1 MMMMINEL
9 GLYKR
14 LMTAVV
20 LSCALTGAL
29 GAVAED
35 GYIESYGTGSIC
47 LGHFAGPNTKIE
59 VDMEMKELVNGTR
72 LFGGYGDHS
81 TSPTFFLYFGT
92 ISSSD
97 TRIRYSWD
105 TSSTDSARMAWNMD
119 VASVGDRRTISFDA
133 PTKTYTSIPHG
144 ESTGYSYTFSKAVLN
159 KTSSYPLAVF
169 GSSIRGYGA
178 STNDFTVK
186 TWPVRMKCYGVKI
199 YESGTLVKN
208 FVPCVKGGIA
218 GLKETFSNRFVS
230 GVNIKDVGYGGDI
243 LVEKDD
249 PYISTIVNTNNLFLS
264 GMCLPGTSIGFKTGY
279 YMKKNSRLELDYALL
294 SPDWSP
300 DRLHSGFMHMLT
312 AGTSDG
318 YKMYVATYGS
328 AASRGEFYISLNAS
342 DSAPDIRLDTA
353 CDVRRTVTVSSNM
366 YAFVTAGYTN
376 VSWTTTGGIKKDQD
390 YYQVKVACNQ
400 NGTGG
405 FTPMKIY
412 GLKIYESD
420 ALIKDFKPF
429 VTNGVPGL
437 IDTLHPSD
445 RMYAFTYHGD
455 ENGSSVTNKTNR
467 MAEGGG
473 DFDAYTASAERE
485 AYLEFP
491 ATGSGINTGYKA
503 KHDAVIEADFALC
516 LAQSPDGQ
524 VFIKQESNPYIT
536 LSSAGNPKT
545 YWWKYADTAGGT
557 DGFTSPVPAN
567 ERRQYRLDKN
577 TMTIKRGDETIST
590 RNKNWTCTTES
601 GSETLKIGSSNAAMR
616 LYSFKIIEGGVPV
629 RNYVPCVTNGVAGLY
644 ELHTNTFF
652 PLTGGMVSGK
662 GYKGQTGEFEIA
674 PQPATLTHSDGL
686 NSTTLTCLAAGAQ
699 SYEWYEDGV
708 KVDETSDSLTLIWN
722 RAKAKADNHVH
733 TYSVKPVYTVFNEKV
748 KGHPVT
754 ATVEYT
760 PLGTIIRIR

>member
-1 MMMMINEL
+1 MKKIGTL
-9 GLYKR
+9 LVC
-14 LMTAVV
+14 AA
-20 LSCALTGAL
+20 ALTFTTAAFG
-29 GAVAED
+29 ED
-35 GYIESYGTGSIC
+35 AYIESYGTGSIC
-47 LGHFAGPNTKIE
+47 LGHRAGPNTKIE
-59 VDMEMKELVNGTR
+59 VDLELMEILSQAR
-72 LFGGYGDHS
+72 LFGCNGDNTS
-81 TSPTFFLYFGT
+81 TLKFRLYLGDLG
-92 ISSSD
+92 SSD
-97 TRIRYSWD
+97 PRQRFSWECSD
-105 TSSTDSARMAWNMD
+105 VDGSRMAWNMD
-119 VASVGDRRTISFDA
+119 VAATNERRTISFDA
-133 PTKTYTSIPHG
+133 PTRTYASIPHG
-144 ESTGYSYTFSKAVLN
+144 AATGYSYTFAKAVLN
-159 KTSSYPLAVF
+159 KTSSNPLAVF
-169 GSSIRGYGA
+169 GSCNRSYGA
-178 STNDFTVK
+178 STNDFSVTD
-186 TWPVRMKCYGVKI
+186 WPVKMKCYGVKI
-199 YESGTLVKN
+199 YESGALVKN

-218 GLKETFSNRFVS
+218 GLKETINNRFMAP
-230 GVNIKDVGYGGDI
+230 VNVKDVGYGGDI

-300 DRLHSGFMHMLT
+300 NRLHSGFMHMLT

-353 CDVRRTVTVSSNM
+353 YDVRRTVTVSSNM

-376 VSWTTTGGIKKDQD
+376 VSWTTSGGLKKDQD

-473 DFDAYTASAERE
+473 DFDAYTASAECE

-652 PLTGGMVSGK
+652 PLTGGKVSGK
-662 GYKGQTGEFEIA
+662 GYKGQSGEFEVS
-674 PQPATLTHSDGL
+674 PQPATLTKNGSG
-686 NSTTLTCLAAGAQ
+686 NTATLTCLAAGAQ

-708 KVDETSDSLTLIWN
+708 LMEGETSDSLTLTWA
-722 RAKAKADNHVH
+722 RAKAKASKHTY
-733 TYSVKPVYTVFNEKV
+733 TYSVKPVYTVFNETV
-748 KGHPVT
+748 KGNPAT

-760 PLGTIIRIR
+760 PLGTMIRVR